1 MANARDILKDNRIIR
16 CAFDQAF
23 SCNYNYMYL
32 LDENKAKNKT
42 ELALYKLI
50 NNLIRDYVTKRKKG
64 IEVYSRS
71 LIDIKINQF
80 RLKHWY
86 FKKIDFEYEYKY
98 SKNFNYCGY
107 YSSNGFVRVEVK

>member
-1 MANARDILKDNRIIR
+1 MADARNVLEDNKIIR

-23 SCNYNYMYL
+23 NCNYNYMYL
-32 LDENKAKNKT
+32 LDESKAKNKT

-50 NNLIRDYVTKRKKG
+50 NNIIKDYVTKKKNG
-64 IEVYSRS
+64 IEIYSRR

-86 FKKIDFEYEYKY
+86 FKKIDFEYEYQFSRNYNY
-98 SKNFNYCGY
+98 SGY
-107 YSSNGFVRVEVK
+107 YSPFLVRVKVK